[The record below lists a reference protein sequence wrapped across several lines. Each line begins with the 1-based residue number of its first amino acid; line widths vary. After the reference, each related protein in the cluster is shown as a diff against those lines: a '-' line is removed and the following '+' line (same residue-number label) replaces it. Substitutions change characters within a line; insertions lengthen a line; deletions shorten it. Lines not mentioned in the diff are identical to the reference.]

1 MSYLVEFGDFVGKNS
16 GASSLGG
23 VVIHKH
29 KGITIRK
36 KTHGSPKEYSQN
48 K

>member
-1 MSYLVEFGDFVGKNS
+1 MCYLVEFGDFVGKNS
-16 GASSLGG
+16 GATSLGG

-36 KTHGSPKEYSQN
+36 KTPRFP
-48 K
+48 